1 MKLKIREEDIGYAGK
16 VRIKRSEFTKK
27 RARELI
33 LLINDATL
41 LADKLSRSCVELLEK
56 IDRRDEP
63 KFTIWVAYSFIRRYR
78 KFNRATREL
87 RKQKISFYKR
97 NK

>member
-1 MKLKIREEDIGYAGK
+1 MKLRIRNEDIGYAGK
-16 VRIKRSEFTKK
+16 VKIKRSEFTKK
-27 RARELI
+27 RARKLI

-41 LADKLSRSCVELLEK
+41 EADRLSRSCVEFLEK